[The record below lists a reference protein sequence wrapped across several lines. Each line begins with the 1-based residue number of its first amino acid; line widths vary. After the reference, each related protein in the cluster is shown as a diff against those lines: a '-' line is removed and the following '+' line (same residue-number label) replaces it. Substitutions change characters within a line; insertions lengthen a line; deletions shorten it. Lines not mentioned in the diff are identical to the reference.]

1 MAEFDR
7 RVPTSTELAEITE
20 KGYGVGLR
28 RIPRKHR
35 DLRFLEDAPELQA
48 SWISGPVVPDRIP
61 TMTGLTQLSLL
72 STGVDELNLSRLTE
86 LRYYE
91 GPLRGHESVL
101 SLPRVT
107 ELCFDPATGGRLDGI
122 PRTVRSL
129 ILTRATGVDSLA
141 PIAGA
146 PHLLELSIDG
156 PRALDISAVAELPSL
171 RVLRLA
177 GITSLTGAAALV
189 RAPGLRE
196 LAISSVANIDDA
208 DVLSAL
214 DGVDV
219 IVDGV

>member
-141 PIAGA
+141 PAASARHQRCRRASVPAGA
-146 PHLLELSIDG
+146 ALGGDHLSHRSR
-156 PRALDISAVAELPSL
+156 RAGA
-171 RVLRLA
+171 RA
-177 GITSLTGAAALV
+177 GIA
-189 RAPGLRE
+189 RACDFIRRE
-196 LAISSVANIDDA
+196 H
-208 DVLSAL
+208 
-214 DGVDV
+214 
-219 IVDGV
+219 